1 MLKRLN
7 GSWYLT
13 DGILTPVRLDAP
25 ACVGDA
31 LRGAGILTDGE
42 SAADLLKNE
51 WIYRREWRYSLSPEG
66 GFPADGRAYLSLFG
80 LRGEWTA
87 LLDGRELARGD
98 DTEAEIALPAG
109 EPGATLTIAFAVPA
123 AAPLWPRVG
132 LDGSCLLRT
141 VGSAAITSLSLNVPD
156 DAPWTART
164 AVRAEAAG
172 ACDLRYVLEIGGE
185 RTETIVRETLA
196 PGENFFEHTIH
207 EPARPAACAPSAAS
221 PERAA
226 TCSSGA
232 TSPERAATCSSGA
245 TSPERAATFAS
256 GAASPERVAT
266 CASSAASPECAAA
279 VASGAASPE
288 RAAACASGAASP
300 ERAATFA
307 SGTASPERAATFAS
321 GAAPSERAATCAS
334 GTAPSERAATFAS
347 AATSP
352 ERAATFAS
360 GAASPERSATFASG
374 AAPSERA
381 ATFASG
387 TASPERAA
395 TFVSGAASPECAATG
410 ASGAAS
416 PERAATFAPGAASPE
431 RAATFAPDAAS
442 PERAAT
448 FASGAAPSERAAASA
463 SGAALSERAAASS
476 SGAASPERAGTPASS
491 VAAANSSVRTMS
503 ETKTSTG
510 RGFFARILHKN
521 ERSAATANPSAR
533 STPENDRAAVL
544 ASGANFLERF
554 STGADSAA
562 RAASPVPG
570 AASSGRFST
579 DADSPARG
587 AANSDSA
594 ARTTTENRYAATFAP
609 GADSSTSGA
618 MNSDSA
624 ARAATPA
631 SGENFLER
639 FSADAD
645 SAARAANPTSNEN
658 FLERFS
664 ADAGFSDYAAADNGR
679 AAAFASGATSS
690 ERAAASTDSAARAA
704 TPSSGKN
711 FLERFSADAD
721 SAARVNGVDSAAY
734 PANRTSNE
742 NFLEHFSADADFSN
756 YAAAGNGRAAA
767 FASGATFSER
777 TAVSTDSA
785 ARAANPTSNENFLE
799 RFSADADSAARV
811 NGVDSAARAANP
823 TSNENFLEHFSADA
837 DFSDYAAA
845 DNGRAAADT
854 GFSARAATENGRAA
868 AFVNGAA
875 SSERTAANA
884 GFSARAATDNGRAAA
899 FVNGATFSERAAVLA
914 NGADSATRAAV
925 TVSLRAEILSGGVVS
940 DSRDARLYIPAD
952 ETAPRGF
959 AGADAVSAALAAE
972 IGANAL
978 CAPDASRARMAAAEH
993 ELAFIPYH
1001 SLAIQRAARACQRYE
1016 ALLRLAGNESRVLDP
1031 ALWRLTGCDM
1041 DAPELSSL
1049 LSSDGDFEEVC
1060 RRSRYRQAIALRD
1073 AAEHARMKRVPFL
1086 LDGAKD
1092 DAPTCLSGALFDLD
1106 GAARPAYFA
1115 LADAWK
1121 AEHAFVLP
1129 PESFPADGIVSVPV
1143 FYLSDEKT
1151 PPCTVNVRAYSMDGQ
1166 ELITAGFPVPG
1177 RATDVI
1183 GRLCVEM
1190 PEDGLLLLRA
1200 SVLRDGACV
1209 SRSDRLITL
1218 NEACLSALRPVQLL
1232 PDAATLRNASNT
1244 VAVGVSVPAAHY
1256 FGALLPGETLPL
1268 DEPRLPGFEA
1278 LNPLL

>member
-1 MLKRLN
+1 
-7 GSWYLT
+7 
-13 DGILTPVRLDAP
+13 
-25 ACVGDA
+25 
-31 LRGAGILTDGE
+31 
-42 SAADLLKNE
+42 
-51 WIYRREWRYSLSPEG
+51 
-66 GFPADGRAYLSLFG
+66 
-80 LRGEWTA
+80 
-87 LLDGRELARGD
+87 
-98 DTEAEIALPAG
+98 
-109 EPGATLTIAFAVPA
+109 
-123 AAPLWPRVG
+123 
-132 LDGSCLLRT
+132 
-141 VGSAAITSLSLNVPD
+141 
-156 DAPWTART
+156 
-164 AVRAEAAG
+164 
-172 ACDLRYVLEIGGE
+172 
-185 RTETIVRETLA
+185 
-196 PGENFFEHTIH
+196 
-207 EPARPAACAPSAAS
+207 
-221 PERAA
+221 
-226 TCSSGA
+226 
-232 TSPERAATCSSGA
+232 
-245 TSPERAATFAS
+245 
-256 GAASPERVAT
+256 
-266 CASSAASPECAAA
+266 
-279 VASGAASPE
+279 
-288 RAAACASGAASP
+288 
-300 ERAATFA
+300 
-307 SGTASPERAATFAS
+307 
-321 GAAPSERAATCAS
+321 
-334 GTAPSERAATFAS
+334 
-347 AATSP
+347 
-352 ERAATFAS
+352 
-360 GAASPERSATFASG
+360 
-374 AAPSERA
+374 
-381 ATFASG
+381 
-387 TASPERAA
+387 
-395 TFVSGAASPECAATG
+395 
-410 ASGAAS
+410 
-416 PERAATFAPGAASPE
+416 
-431 RAATFAPDAAS
+431 
-442 PERAAT
+442 
-448 FASGAAPSERAAASA
+448 
-463 SGAALSERAAASS
+463 
-476 SGAASPERAGTPASS
+476 
-491 VAAANSSVRTMS
+491 
-503 ETKTSTG
+503 
-510 RGFFARILHKN
+510 
-521 ERSAATANPSAR
+521 
-533 STPENDRAAVL
+533 
-544 ASGANFLERF
+544 
-554 STGADSAA
+554 
-562 RAASPVPG
+562 
-570 AASSGRFST
+570 
-579 DADSPARG
+579 
-587 AANSDSA
+587 
-594 ARTTTENRYAATFAP
+594 
-609 GADSSTSGA
+609 

-664 ADAGFSDYAAADNGR
+664 ADADFSDYAAADNGR

-854 GFSARAATENGRAA
+854 GFSARTATENGRAA
-868 AFVNGAA
+868 AFASGAA
-875 SSERTAANA
+875 SSERTAADT

-940 DSRDARLYIPAD
+940 DSRDARLYIPAN

-1001 SLAIQRAARACQRYE
+1001 SLATQRAARACQRYE
-1016 ALLRLAGNESRVLDP
+1016 ALLRLAGDESRVLDP

-1121 AEHAFVLP
+1121 SEHAFVLP

-1268 DEPRLPGFEA
+1268 GEPRLTGFET

>member
-80 LRGEWTA
+80 LRGEWTT

-132 LDGSCLLRT
+132 LDGGCLLRT

-172 ACDLRYVLEIGGE
+172 ACNLRYVLEIGGE

-196 PGENFFEHTIH
+196 PGENLFEHTIH
-207 EPARPAACAPSAAS
+207 EPARSAAS
-221 PERAA
+221 
-226 TCSSGA
+226 
-232 TSPERAATCSSGA
+232 
-245 TSPERAATFAS
+245 
-256 GAASPERVAT
+256 
-266 CASSAASPECAAA
+266 ASS
-279 VASGAASPE
+279 
-288 RAAACASGAASP
+288 
-300 ERAATFA
+300 
-307 SGTASPERAATFAS
+307 
-321 GAAPSERAATCAS
+321 AAPSERAAAC
-334 GTAPSERAATFAS
+334 
-347 AATSP
+347 
-352 ERAATFAS
+352 
-360 GAASPERSATFASG
+360 ASG

-395 TFVSGAASPECAATG
+395 AC
-410 ASGAAS
+410 
-416 PERAATFAPGAASPE
+416 
-431 RAATFAPDAAS
+431 
-442 PERAAT
+442 
-448 FASGAAPSERAAASA
+448 A

-554 STGADSAA
+554 SAGTDSAA

-645 SAARAANPTSNEN
+645 SAARVNGVDSAAYPANPTSNEN
-658 FLERFS
+658 FLER
-664 ADAGFSDYAAADNGR
+664 
-679 AAAFASGATSS
+679 
-690 ERAAASTDSAARAA
+690 
-704 TPSSGKN
+704 
-711 FLERFSADAD
+711 
-721 SAARVNGVDSAAY
+721 
-734 PANRTSNE
+734 
-742 NFLEHFSADADFSN
+742 
-756 YAAAGNGRAAA
+756 
-767 FASGATFSER
+767 
-777 TAVSTDSA
+777 
-785 ARAANPTSNENFLE
+785 
-799 RFSADADSAARV
+799 
-811 NGVDSAARAANP
+811 
-823 TSNENFLEHFSADA
+823 FSADA

-868 AFVNGAA
+868 AFASGAA
-875 SSERTAANA
+875 SSERIAADT

-925 TVSLRAEILSGGVVS
+925 TVSLCAEILSGGVVS

-978 CAPDASRARMAAAEH
+978 CAPNASRARMAAAEH

-1268 DEPRLPGFEA
+1268 DEPRLPGFET

>member
-132 LDGSCLLRT
+132 LDGGCLLRT

-196 PGENFFEHTIH
+196 PGENLFEHTIH
-207 EPARPAACAPSAAS
+207 EPARSAACA
-221 PERAA
+221 
-226 TCSSGA
+226 SGA
-232 TSPERAATCSSGA
+232 TSPERAAGA
-245 TSPERAATFAS
+245 GASPRAATDND
-256 GAASPERVAT
+256 
-266 CASSAASPECAAA
+266 
-279 VASGAASPE
+279 
-288 RAAACASGAASP
+288 RA
-300 ERAATFA
+300 
-307 SGTASPERAATFAS
+307 
-321 GAAPSERAATCAS
+321 
-334 GTAPSERAATFAS
+334 
-347 AATSP
+347 
-352 ERAATFAS
+352 
-360 GAASPERSATFASG
+360 ATFASG

-381 ATFASG
+381 ATFASAV
-387 TASPERAA
+387 T
-395 TFVSGAASPECAATG
+395 
-410 ASGAAS
+410 
-416 PERAATFAPGAASPE
+416 
-431 RAATFAPDAAS
+431 S

-448 FASGAAPSERAAASA
+448 FASGVAPSERAAACA

-645 SAARAANPTSNEN
+645 SAAR
-658 FLERFS
+658 
-664 ADAGFSDYAAADNGR
+664 
-679 AAAFASGATSS
+679 
-690 ERAAASTDSAARAA
+690 
-704 TPSSGKN
+704 
-711 FLERFSADAD
+711 
-721 SAARVNGVDSAAY
+721 VNGVDSAAY
-734 PANRTSNE
+734 PTNR
-742 NFLEHFSADADFSN
+742 
-756 YAAAGNGRAAA
+756 
-767 FASGATFSER
+767 
-777 TAVSTDSA
+777 
-785 ARAANPTSNENFLE
+785 
-799 RFSADADSAARV
+799 
-811 NGVDSAARAANP
+811 

-854 GFSARAATENGRAA
+854 DFSARAATENGRAA
-868 AFVNGAA
+868 AFASGAA

-914 NGADSATRAAV
+914 NGADSVTRAAV

-1016 ALLRLAGNESRVLDP
+1016 ALLRLAGDESRVLDP
-1031 ALWRLTGCDM
+1031 ALWRLAGCDM

-1143 FYLSDEKT
+1143 FYLSDEKM

>member
-1 MLKRLN
+1 
-7 GSWYLT
+7 
-13 DGILTPVRLDAP
+13 
-25 ACVGDA
+25 
-31 LRGAGILTDGE
+31 
-42 SAADLLKNE
+42 
-51 WIYRREWRYSLSPEG
+51 
-66 GFPADGRAYLSLFG
+66 
-80 LRGEWTA
+80 
-87 LLDGRELARGD
+87 
-98 DTEAEIALPAG
+98 
-109 EPGATLTIAFAVPA
+109 
-123 AAPLWPRVG
+123 
-132 LDGSCLLRT
+132 
-141 VGSAAITSLSLNVPD
+141 
-156 DAPWTART
+156 
-164 AVRAEAAG
+164 
-172 ACDLRYVLEIGGE
+172 
-185 RTETIVRETLA
+185 
-196 PGENFFEHTIH
+196 
-207 EPARPAACAPSAAS
+207 
-221 PERAA
+221 
-226 TCSSGA
+226 
-232 TSPERAATCSSGA
+232 
-245 TSPERAATFAS
+245 
-256 GAASPERVAT
+256 
-266 CASSAASPECAAA
+266 
-279 VASGAASPE
+279 
-288 RAAACASGAASP
+288 
-300 ERAATFA
+300 
-307 SGTASPERAATFAS
+307 
-321 GAAPSERAATCAS
+321 
-334 GTAPSERAATFAS
+334 
-347 AATSP
+347 
-352 ERAATFAS
+352 
-360 GAASPERSATFASG
+360 
-374 AAPSERA
+374 
-381 ATFASG
+381 
-387 TASPERAA
+387 
-395 TFVSGAASPECAATG
+395 
-410 ASGAAS
+410 
-416 PERAATFAPGAASPE
+416 
-431 RAATFAPDAAS
+431 
-442 PERAAT
+442 
-448 FASGAAPSERAAASA
+448 
-463 SGAALSERAAASS
+463 
-476 SGAASPERAGTPASS
+476 
-491 VAAANSSVRTMS
+491 MS

-645 SAARAANPTSNEN
+645 SAARVNGVDSAAYPANRTSNENFLEHFSADADSAARVNGVDSAAYPANPTSNEN
-658 FLERFS
+658 FLEHFS
-664 ADAGFSDYAAADNGR
+664 ADADFSDYAAADNGR

-704 TPSSGKN
+704 
-711 FLERFSADAD
+711 
-721 SAARVNGVDSAAY
+721 
-734 PANRTSNE
+734 
-742 NFLEHFSADADFSN
+742 
-756 YAAAGNGRAAA
+756 
-767 FASGATFSER
+767 
-777 TAVSTDSA
+777 
-785 ARAANPTSNENFLE
+785 NPTSNENFLE
-799 RFSADADSAARV
+799 R
-811 NGVDSAARAANP
+811 
-823 TSNENFLEHFSADA
+823 FSADA

-868 AFVNGAA
+868 AFASGATSSERAAASTDSAARAANPTSNENFLERFSADADFSDYAAADNGRAAADTGFSARAATENGRAAAFASGAA
-875 SSERTAANA
+875 SSERTAADTGFSARAATENGRAAAFASGAASSERAAANA

-1016 ALLRLAGNESRVLDP
+1016 ALLRLAGDESRVLDP

-1049 LSSDGDFEEVC
+1049 LPSDGDFEEVC

-1092 DAPTCLSGALFDLD
+1092 DTPTCLSGALFDLD

-1268 DEPRLPGFEA
+1268 DEPRMPGFEA

>member
-1 MLKRLN
+1 
-7 GSWYLT
+7 
-13 DGILTPVRLDAP
+13 
-25 ACVGDA
+25 
-31 LRGAGILTDGE
+31 
-42 SAADLLKNE
+42 
-51 WIYRREWRYSLSPEG
+51 
-66 GFPADGRAYLSLFG
+66 
-80 LRGEWTA
+80 
-87 LLDGRELARGD
+87 
-98 DTEAEIALPAG
+98 
-109 EPGATLTIAFAVPA
+109 
-123 AAPLWPRVG
+123 
-132 LDGSCLLRT
+132 
-141 VGSAAITSLSLNVPD
+141 
-156 DAPWTART
+156 
-164 AVRAEAAG
+164 
-172 ACDLRYVLEIGGE
+172 
-185 RTETIVRETLA
+185 
-196 PGENFFEHTIH
+196 
-207 EPARPAACAPSAAS
+207 
-221 PERAA
+221 
-226 TCSSGA
+226 
-232 TSPERAATCSSGA
+232 
-245 TSPERAATFAS
+245 
-256 GAASPERVAT
+256 
-266 CASSAASPECAAA
+266 
-279 VASGAASPE
+279 
-288 RAAACASGAASP
+288 
-300 ERAATFA
+300 
-307 SGTASPERAATFAS
+307 
-321 GAAPSERAATCAS
+321 
-334 GTAPSERAATFAS
+334 
-347 AATSP
+347 
-352 ERAATFAS
+352 
-360 GAASPERSATFASG
+360 
-374 AAPSERA
+374 
-381 ATFASG
+381 
-387 TASPERAA
+387 
-395 TFVSGAASPECAATG
+395 
-410 ASGAAS
+410 
-416 PERAATFAPGAASPE
+416 
-431 RAATFAPDAAS
+431 
-442 PERAAT
+442 
-448 FASGAAPSERAAASA
+448 
-463 SGAALSERAAASS
+463 
-476 SGAASPERAGTPASS
+476 
-491 VAAANSSVRTMS
+491 
-503 ETKTSTG
+503 
-510 RGFFARILHKN
+510 
-521 ERSAATANPSAR
+521 
-533 STPENDRAAVL
+533 
-544 ASGANFLERF
+544 
-554 STGADSAA
+554 
-562 RAASPVPG
+562 
-570 AASSGRFST
+570 
-579 DADSPARG
+579 
-587 AANSDSA
+587 
-594 ARTTTENRYAATFAP
+594 
-609 GADSSTSGA
+609 

-624 ARAATPA
+624 ARAANPA
-631 SGENFLER
+631 SG
-639 FSADAD
+639 
-645 SAARAANPTSNEN
+645 
-658 FLERFS
+658 
-664 ADAGFSDYAAADNGR
+664 
-679 AAAFASGATSS
+679 
-690 ERAAASTDSAARAA
+690 
-704 TPSSGKN
+704 
-711 FLERFSADAD
+711 
-721 SAARVNGVDSAAY
+721 
-734 PANRTSNE
+734 
-742 NFLEHFSADADFSN
+742 
-756 YAAAGNGRAAA
+756 
-767 FASGATFSER
+767 
-777 TAVSTDSA
+777 
-785 ARAANPTSNENFLE
+785 ENFLE

-837 DFSDYAAA
+837 DSAARVNGVDSAAYPANRTSNENFFEHFSADADFSDYAAA
-845 DNGRAAADT
+845 DNGRAAAFASGATSSERAAASTDSAARAATPTSSKNFLERFSADADFSDYAAANNGRAAADT

-868 AFVNGAA
+868 AFASGAT
-875 SSERTAANA
+875 SSERAAASTDSAARAATPTSSKNFLERFSADADFSDYAAANNGRA
-884 GFSARAATDNGRAAA
+884 AADTGFSARAATDNGRAAA

-1016 ALLRLAGNESRVLDP
+1016 ALLRLAGDESRVLDP

-1268 DEPRLPGFEA
+1268 DEPRLTGFET

>member
-80 LRGEWTA
+80 LRGEWTT

-132 LDGSCLLRT
+132 LDGGCLLRT

-172 ACDLRYVLEIGGE
+172 ACNLRYVLEIGGE

-196 PGENFFEHTIH
+196 PGENLFEHTIH
-207 EPARPAACAPSAAS
+207 EPARSAASASSAAPSERAAACASGAAPSERAATFASGAAS

-226 TCSSGA
+226 A
-232 TSPERAATCSSGA
+232 FASGA

-256 GAASPERVAT
+256 GAASPERAAT
-266 CASSAASPECAAA
+266 CAS
-279 VASGAASPE
+279 GT
-288 RAAACASGAASP
+288 ASP

-307 SGTASPERAATFAS
+307 SGTASPERAATFAPDAASPERAAACAS
-321 GAAPSERAATCAS
+321 GVAPSERAAAC
-334 GTAPSERAATFAS
+334 
-347 AATSP
+347 
-352 ERAATFAS
+352 AS
-360 GAASPERSATFASG
+360 GAASPE
-374 AAPSERA
+374 
-381 ATFASG
+381 
-387 TASPERAA
+387 
-395 TFVSGAASPECAATG
+395 C
-410 ASGAAS
+410 
-416 PERAATFAPGAASPE
+416 
-431 RAATFAPDAAS
+431 AATFAPDAAS
-442 PERAAT
+442 PERAA
-448 FASGAAPSERAAASA
+448 ACA

-631 SGENFLER
+631 SGENFLEH

-645 SAARAANPTSNEN
+645 SAARVNGVDSAAYPANRTSNEN
-658 FLERFS
+658 FLEHFS
-664 ADAGFSDYAAADNGR
+664 TDADFSDYAAADNGR

-704 TPSSGKN
+704 TPASGKN
-711 FLERFSADAD
+711 FLER
-721 SAARVNGVDSAAY
+721 
-734 PANRTSNE
+734 
-742 NFLEHFSADADFSN
+742 
-756 YAAAGNGRAAA
+756 
-767 FASGATFSER
+767 
-777 TAVSTDSA
+777 
-785 ARAANPTSNENFLE
+785 
-799 RFSADADSAARV
+799 
-811 NGVDSAARAANP
+811 
-823 TSNENFLEHFSADA
+823 FSADA

-854 GFSARAATENGRAA
+854 DFSARAATENGRAA
-868 AFVNGAA
+868 AFASGAA

-1016 ALLRLAGNESRVLDP
+1016 ALLRLAGDESRVLDP

-1268 DEPRLPGFEA
+1268 DEPRLPGFET

>member
-1 MLKRLN
+1 
-7 GSWYLT
+7 
-13 DGILTPVRLDAP
+13 
-25 ACVGDA
+25 
-31 LRGAGILTDGE
+31 
-42 SAADLLKNE
+42 
-51 WIYRREWRYSLSPEG
+51 
-66 GFPADGRAYLSLFG
+66 
-80 LRGEWTA
+80 
-87 LLDGRELARGD
+87 
-98 DTEAEIALPAG
+98 
-109 EPGATLTIAFAVPA
+109 
-123 AAPLWPRVG
+123 
-132 LDGSCLLRT
+132 
-141 VGSAAITSLSLNVPD
+141 
-156 DAPWTART
+156 
-164 AVRAEAAG
+164 
-172 ACDLRYVLEIGGE
+172 
-185 RTETIVRETLA
+185 
-196 PGENFFEHTIH
+196 
-207 EPARPAACAPSAAS
+207 
-221 PERAA
+221 
-226 TCSSGA
+226 
-232 TSPERAATCSSGA
+232 
-245 TSPERAATFAS
+245 
-256 GAASPERVAT
+256 
-266 CASSAASPECAAA
+266 
-279 VASGAASPE
+279 
-288 RAAACASGAASP
+288 
-300 ERAATFA
+300 
-307 SGTASPERAATFAS
+307 
-321 GAAPSERAATCAS
+321 
-334 GTAPSERAATFAS
+334 
-347 AATSP
+347 
-352 ERAATFAS
+352 
-360 GAASPERSATFASG
+360 
-374 AAPSERA
+374 
-381 ATFASG
+381 
-387 TASPERAA
+387 
-395 TFVSGAASPECAATG
+395 
-410 ASGAAS
+410 
-416 PERAATFAPGAASPE
+416 
-431 RAATFAPDAAS
+431 
-442 PERAAT
+442 
-448 FASGAAPSERAAASA
+448 
-463 SGAALSERAAASS
+463 
-476 SGAASPERAGTPASS
+476 
-491 VAAANSSVRTMS
+491 MS

-570 AASSGRFST
+570 GASSGRFST

-587 AANSDSA
+587 AVNSDSA

-645 SAARAANPTSNEN
+645 SAARVNGVDSAAYPANRTSNENFLEHFSADADSAARVNCIDSAARAANPTSNEN
-658 FLERFS
+658 FLEHFS
-664 ADAGFSDYAAADNGR
+664 ADADFSDYAAADNGR

-704 TPSSGKN
+704 TPASGKN
-711 FLERFSADAD
+711 FLER
-721 SAARVNGVDSAAY
+721 
-734 PANRTSNE
+734 
-742 NFLEHFSADADFSN
+742 
-756 YAAAGNGRAAA
+756 
-767 FASGATFSER
+767 
-777 TAVSTDSA
+777 
-785 ARAANPTSNENFLE
+785 
-799 RFSADADSAARV
+799 
-811 NGVDSAARAANP
+811 
-823 TSNENFLEHFSADA
+823 FSADA

-845 DNGRAAADT
+845 DNGRAAA
-854 GFSARAATENGRAA
+854 FAS
-868 AFVNGAA
+868 GAA

-899 FVNGATFSERAAVLA
+899 FVNGATFSERAAMLA

-1016 ALLRLAGNESRVLDP
+1016 ALLRLAGDESRVLDP

-1092 DAPTCLSGALFDLD
+1092 DAPTCLSGSLFDLD

-1129 PESFPADGIVSVPV
+1129 PENFPADGIVSVPV
-1143 FYLSDEKT
+1143 FYLSDEKM

-1268 DEPRLPGFEA
+1268 DEPRLTGFET

>member
-1 MLKRLN
+1 
-7 GSWYLT
+7 
-13 DGILTPVRLDAP
+13 
-25 ACVGDA
+25 
-31 LRGAGILTDGE
+31 
-42 SAADLLKNE
+42 
-51 WIYRREWRYSLSPEG
+51 
-66 GFPADGRAYLSLFG
+66 
-80 LRGEWTA
+80 
-87 LLDGRELARGD
+87 
-98 DTEAEIALPAG
+98 
-109 EPGATLTIAFAVPA
+109 
-123 AAPLWPRVG
+123 
-132 LDGSCLLRT
+132 
-141 VGSAAITSLSLNVPD
+141 
-156 DAPWTART
+156 
-164 AVRAEAAG
+164 
-172 ACDLRYVLEIGGE
+172 
-185 RTETIVRETLA
+185 
-196 PGENFFEHTIH
+196 
-207 EPARPAACAPSAAS
+207 
-221 PERAA
+221 
-226 TCSSGA
+226 
-232 TSPERAATCSSGA
+232 
-245 TSPERAATFAS
+245 
-256 GAASPERVAT
+256 
-266 CASSAASPECAAA
+266 
-279 VASGAASPE
+279 
-288 RAAACASGAASP
+288 
-300 ERAATFA
+300 
-307 SGTASPERAATFAS
+307 
-321 GAAPSERAATCAS
+321 
-334 GTAPSERAATFAS
+334 
-347 AATSP
+347 
-352 ERAATFAS
+352 
-360 GAASPERSATFASG
+360 
-374 AAPSERA
+374 
-381 ATFASG
+381 
-387 TASPERAA
+387 
-395 TFVSGAASPECAATG
+395 
-410 ASGAAS
+410 
-416 PERAATFAPGAASPE
+416 
-431 RAATFAPDAAS
+431 
-442 PERAAT
+442 
-448 FASGAAPSERAAASA
+448 
-463 SGAALSERAAASS
+463 
-476 SGAASPERAGTPASS
+476 
-491 VAAANSSVRTMS
+491 
-503 ETKTSTG
+503 
-510 RGFFARILHKN
+510 
-521 ERSAATANPSAR
+521 
-533 STPENDRAAVL
+533 
-544 ASGANFLERF
+544 
-554 STGADSAA
+554 
-562 RAASPVPG
+562 
-570 AASSGRFST
+570 
-579 DADSPARG
+579 
-587 AANSDSA
+587 
-594 ARTTTENRYAATFAP
+594 
-609 GADSSTSGA
+609 

-664 ADAGFSDYAAADNGR
+664 ADADFSDYAAADNGR

-868 AFVNGAA
+868 AFASGAA

-1049 LSSDGDFEEVC
+1049 LPSDGDFEEVC

>member
-98 DTEAEIALPAG
+98 DAEAEIAPPAG
-109 EPGATLTIAFAVPA
+109 GQGTTLTIAFAVPA

-132 LDGSCLLRT
+132 LDGGCLLRT

-196 PGENFFEHTIH
+196 PGENLFEHTIH
-207 EPARPAACAPSAAS
+207 EPARSAACASSAAPS
-221 PERAA
+221 
-226 TCSSGA
+226 
-232 TSPERAATCSSGA
+232 
-245 TSPERAATFAS
+245 ERAATFAS
-256 GAASPERVAT
+256 GAASPER
-266 CASSAASPECAAA
+266 AAA
-279 VASGAASPE
+279 FASGAAPSE
-288 RAAACASGAASP
+288 RASTFASGADFP

-307 SGTASPERAATFAS
+307 SGTASPERAAA
-321 GAAPSERAATCAS
+321 CAS
-334 GTAPSERAATFAS
+334 S
-347 AATSP
+347 AASP
-352 ERAATFAS
+352 ERASTFAS
-360 GAASPERSATFASG
+360 GAASPERAAAFAS
-374 AAPSERA
+374 
-381 ATFASG
+381 
-387 TASPERAA
+387 
-395 TFVSGAASPECAATG
+395 
-410 ASGAAS
+410 
-416 PERAATFAPGAASPE
+416 GAASPE

-442 PERAAT
+442 PERAAA
-448 FASGAAPSERAAASA
+448 FASGAAPSERAATFA

-476 SGAASPERAGTPASS
+476 SGAASPERAATFASGTASPECAATFASGAAPSERAAACASGAALSERAAASSSGAASPKRAGTPASS

-544 ASGANFLERF
+544 ASGANFLKRF

-631 SGENFLER
+631 SGENFLE
-639 FSADAD
+639 
-645 SAARAANPTSNEN
+645 
-658 FLERFS
+658 
-664 ADAGFSDYAAADNGR
+664 
-679 AAAFASGATSS
+679 
-690 ERAAASTDSAARAA
+690 
-704 TPSSGKN
+704 
-711 FLERFSADAD
+711 
-721 SAARVNGVDSAAY
+721 
-734 PANRTSNE
+734 
-742 NFLEHFSADADFSN
+742 H
-756 YAAAGNGRAAA
+756 
-767 FASGATFSER
+767 
-777 TAVSTDSA
+777 
-785 ARAANPTSNENFLE
+785 
-799 RFSADADSAARV
+799 FSADADSAARV

-823 TSNENFLEHFSADA
+823 TSNENFLERFSADA

-845 DNGRAAADT
+845 DNGCAAADT

-868 AFVNGAA
+868 AFASGAT
-875 SSERTAANA
+875 SSERAAASTDSAARAANPTSNENFLERFSADANFSDYAAADNGRAAANA

-1016 ALLRLAGNESRVLDP
+1016 ALLRLAGDESRVLDP

-1092 DAPTCLSGALFDLD
+1092 DAPTCLSGSLFDLD

>member
-1 MLKRLN
+1 
-7 GSWYLT
+7 
-13 DGILTPVRLDAP
+13 
-25 ACVGDA
+25 
-31 LRGAGILTDGE
+31 
-42 SAADLLKNE
+42 
-51 WIYRREWRYSLSPEG
+51 
-66 GFPADGRAYLSLFG
+66 
-80 LRGEWTA
+80 
-87 LLDGRELARGD
+87 
-98 DTEAEIALPAG
+98 
-109 EPGATLTIAFAVPA
+109 
-123 AAPLWPRVG
+123 
-132 LDGSCLLRT
+132 
-141 VGSAAITSLSLNVPD
+141 
-156 DAPWTART
+156 
-164 AVRAEAAG
+164 
-172 ACDLRYVLEIGGE
+172 
-185 RTETIVRETLA
+185 
-196 PGENFFEHTIH
+196 
-207 EPARPAACAPSAAS
+207 
-221 PERAA
+221 
-226 TCSSGA
+226 
-232 TSPERAATCSSGA
+232 
-245 TSPERAATFAS
+245 
-256 GAASPERVAT
+256 
-266 CASSAASPECAAA
+266 
-279 VASGAASPE
+279 
-288 RAAACASGAASP
+288 
-300 ERAATFA
+300 
-307 SGTASPERAATFAS
+307 
-321 GAAPSERAATCAS
+321 
-334 GTAPSERAATFAS
+334 
-347 AATSP
+347 
-352 ERAATFAS
+352 
-360 GAASPERSATFASG
+360 
-374 AAPSERA
+374 
-381 ATFASG
+381 
-387 TASPERAA
+387 
-395 TFVSGAASPECAATG
+395 
-410 ASGAAS
+410 
-416 PERAATFAPGAASPE
+416 
-431 RAATFAPDAAS
+431 
-442 PERAAT
+442 
-448 FASGAAPSERAAASA
+448 
-463 SGAALSERAAASS
+463 
-476 SGAASPERAGTPASS
+476 
-491 VAAANSSVRTMS
+491 
-503 ETKTSTG
+503 
-510 RGFFARILHKN
+510 
-521 ERSAATANPSAR
+521 
-533 STPENDRAAVL
+533 
-544 ASGANFLERF
+544 
-554 STGADSAA
+554 
-562 RAASPVPG
+562 
-570 AASSGRFST
+570 
-579 DADSPARG
+579 
-587 AANSDSA
+587 
-594 ARTTTENRYAATFAP
+594 
-609 GADSSTSGA
+609 

-868 AFVNGAA
+868 AFASGAT

-1049 LSSDGDFEEVC
+1049 LPSDGDFEEVC

>member
-80 LRGEWTA
+80 LRGEWTT

-132 LDGSCLLRT
+132 LDGGCLLRT

-172 ACDLRYVLEIGGE
+172 ACNLRYVLEIGGE

-196 PGENFFEHTIH
+196 PGENLFEHTIH
-207 EPARPAACAPSAAS
+207 EPARSAACASSAAS

-226 TCSSGA
+226 A
-232 TSPERAATCSSGA
+232 
-245 TSPERAATFAS
+245 
-256 GAASPERVAT
+256 
-266 CASSAASPECAAA
+266 
-279 VASGAASPE
+279 
-288 RAAACASGAASP
+288 
-300 ERAATFA
+300 
-307 SGTASPERAATFAS
+307 FAS
-321 GAAPSERAATCAS
+321 GAAPS
-334 GTAPSERAATFAS
+334 
-347 AATSP
+347 
-352 ERAATFAS
+352 
-360 GAASPERSATFASG
+360 
-374 AAPSERA
+374 
-381 ATFASG
+381 
-387 TASPERAA
+387 
-395 TFVSGAASPECAATG
+395 
-410 ASGAAS
+410 
-416 PERAATFAPGAASPE
+416 
-431 RAATFAPDAAS
+431 
-442 PERAAT
+442 
-448 FASGAAPSERAAASA
+448 
-463 SGAALSERAAASS
+463 
-476 SGAASPERAGTPASS
+476 ERAGTPASS

-624 ARAATPA
+624 ARAA
-631 SGENFLER
+631 
-639 FSADAD
+639 
-645 SAARAANPTSNEN
+645 
-658 FLERFS
+658 
-664 ADAGFSDYAAADNGR
+664 
-679 AAAFASGATSS
+679 
-690 ERAAASTDSAARAA
+690 
-704 TPSSGKN
+704 
-711 FLERFSADAD
+711 
-721 SAARVNGVDSAAY
+721 
-734 PANRTSNE
+734 
-742 NFLEHFSADADFSN
+742 
-756 YAAAGNGRAAA
+756 
-767 FASGATFSER
+767 
-777 TAVSTDSA
+777 
-785 ARAANPTSNENFLE
+785 NPTSNENFLE
-799 RFSADADSAARV
+799 RFSADADFSDYAAAD
-811 NGVDSAARAANP
+811 NGQAATFAPGADSSTSGAMNSDSAARAATP
-823 TSNENFLEHFSADA
+823 ASGKNFLERFSADA

-845 DNGRAAADT
+845 
-854 GFSARAATENGRAA
+854 
-868 AFVNGAA
+868 
-875 SSERTAANA
+875 
-884 GFSARAATDNGRAAA
+884 DNGRAAA

>member
-98 DTEAEIALPAG
+98 DAEAEIALPAG
-109 EPGATLTIAFAVPA
+109 GQGTTLTIAFAVPA

-132 LDGSCLLRT
+132 LDGGCLLRT

-196 PGENFFEHTIH
+196 PGENLFEHTIH
-207 EPARPAACAPSAAS
+207 EPARSAACASSAAPS
-221 PERAA
+221 
-226 TCSSGA
+226 
-232 TSPERAATCSSGA
+232 
-245 TSPERAATFAS
+245 ERAATFAS
-256 GAASPERVAT
+256 GAASPER
-266 CASSAASPECAAA
+266 AAA
-279 VASGAASPE
+279 FASGAAPSE
-288 RAAACASGAASP
+288 RASTFASGADFP

-307 SGTASPERAATFAS
+307 SGTASPERAAA
-321 GAAPSERAATCAS
+321 CAS
-334 GTAPSERAATFAS
+334 S
-347 AATSP
+347 
-352 ERAATFAS
+352 
-360 GAASPERSATFASG
+360 
-374 AAPSERA
+374 
-381 ATFASG
+381 
-387 TASPERAA
+387 
-395 TFVSGAASPECAATG
+395 
-410 ASGAAS
+410 AAS
-416 PERAATFAPGAASPE
+416 PERASTF
-431 RAATFAPDAAS
+431 
-442 PERAAT
+442 
-448 FASGAAPSERAAASA
+448 A

-476 SGAASPERAGTPASS
+476 SGAASPKRAGTPASS

-544 ASGANFLERF
+544 ASGANFLKRF

-631 SGENFLER
+631 SGENFLE
-639 FSADAD
+639 
-645 SAARAANPTSNEN
+645 
-658 FLERFS
+658 
-664 ADAGFSDYAAADNGR
+664 
-679 AAAFASGATSS
+679 
-690 ERAAASTDSAARAA
+690 
-704 TPSSGKN
+704 
-711 FLERFSADAD
+711 
-721 SAARVNGVDSAAY
+721 
-734 PANRTSNE
+734 
-742 NFLEHFSADADFSN
+742 H
-756 YAAAGNGRAAA
+756 
-767 FASGATFSER
+767 
-777 TAVSTDSA
+777 
-785 ARAANPTSNENFLE
+785 
-799 RFSADADSAARV
+799 FSADADSAARV

-823 TSNENFLEHFSADA
+823 TSNENFLERFSADA

-845 DNGRAAADT
+845 DNGCAAADP
-854 GFSARAATENGRAA
+854 
-868 AFVNGAA
+868 
-875 SSERTAANA
+875 

-1016 ALLRLAGNESRVLDP
+1016 ALLRLAGDESRVLDP

-1092 DAPTCLSGALFDLD
+1092 DAPTCLSGSLFDLD

>member
-31 LRGAGILTDGE
+31 LHGAGILTDGE

-132 LDGSCLLRT
+132 LDGGCLLRT

-156 DAPWTART
+156 DAPWTACT

-196 PGENFFEHTIH
+196 PGENLFEHTIH
-207 EPARPAACAPSAAS
+207 EPAR
-221 PERAA
+221 
-226 TCSSGA
+226 
-232 TSPERAATCSSGA
+232 
-245 TSPERAATFAS
+245 
-256 GAASPERVAT
+256 
-266 CASSAASPECAAA
+266 
-279 VASGAASPE
+279 
-288 RAAACASGAASP
+288 AAAC
-300 ERAATFA
+300 
-307 SGTASPERAATFAS
+307 
-321 GAAPSERAATCAS
+321 
-334 GTAPSERAATFAS
+334 
-347 AATSP
+347 
-352 ERAATFAS
+352 
-360 GAASPERSATFASG
+360 
-374 AAPSERA
+374 
-381 ATFASG
+381 
-387 TASPERAA
+387 
-395 TFVSGAASPECAATG
+395 
-410 ASGAAS
+410 
-416 PERAATFAPGAASPE
+416 
-431 RAATFAPDAAS
+431 
-442 PERAAT
+442 
-448 FASGAAPSERAAASA
+448 A

-631 SGENFLER
+631 SGENFLEH
-639 FSADAD
+639 
-645 SAARAANPTSNEN
+645 
-658 FLERFS
+658 
-664 ADAGFSDYAAADNGR
+664 
-679 AAAFASGATSS
+679 
-690 ERAAASTDSAARAA
+690 
-704 TPSSGKN
+704 
-711 FLERFSADAD
+711 FSADAD

-742 NFLEHFSADADFSN
+742 NFLERFSADADFSD
-756 YAAAGNGRAAA
+756 YAAADNGRAAA
-767 FASGATFSER
+767 FASGATSSER
-777 TAVSTDSA
+777 AAANTDSA
-785 ARAANPTSNENFLE
+785 ARAATPASGKNFLE
-799 RFSADADSAARV
+799 R
-811 NGVDSAARAANP
+811 
-823 TSNENFLEHFSADA
+823 FSADA

-868 AFVNGAA
+868 AFASGAA

-1016 ALLRLAGNESRVLDP
+1016 ALLRLAGDESLVLDP

-1129 PESFPADGIVSVPV
+1129 PENFPADGIVSVPV

-1200 SVLRDGACV
+1200 SVLRDGTCV

-1268 DEPRLPGFEA
+1268 DEPRLTGFET

>member
-132 LDGSCLLRT
+132 LDGGCLLRT

-196 PGENFFEHTIH
+196 PGENLFEHTIH
-207 EPARPAACAPSAAS
+207 EPARS
-221 PERAA
+221 
-226 TCSSGA
+226 
-232 TSPERAATCSSGA
+232 
-245 TSPERAATFAS
+245 
-256 GAASPERVAT
+256 
-266 CASSAASPECAAA
+266 
-279 VASGAASPE
+279 
-288 RAAACASGAASP
+288 
-300 ERAATFA
+300 ATFA
-307 SGTASPERAATFAS
+307 SGTASPERAAGAGAS
-321 GAAPSERAATCAS
+321 PRAATDND
-334 GTAPSERAATFAS
+334 RAAA
-347 AATSP
+347 
-352 ERAATFAS
+352 
-360 GAASPERSATFASG
+360 FASG

-395 TFVSGAASPECAATG
+395 TF
-410 ASGAAS
+410 
-416 PERAATFAPGAASPE
+416 
-431 RAATFAPDAAS
+431 APDAAS

-448 FASGAAPSERAAASA
+448 FASGADFPERAATFASGTASPERAATGASGTASPERAAAFASGAAPSERAAACA

-631 SGENFLER
+631 SDE
-639 FSADAD
+639 
-645 SAARAANPTSNEN
+645 
-658 FLERFS
+658 
-664 ADAGFSDYAAADNGR
+664 
-679 AAAFASGATSS
+679 
-690 ERAAASTDSAARAA
+690 
-704 TPSSGKN
+704 N

-742 NFLEHFSADADFSN
+742 NFLEHFSADAD
-756 YAAAGNGRAAA
+756 
-767 FASGATFSER
+767 
-777 TAVSTDSA
+777 SA
-785 ARAANPTSNENFLE
+785 ARAATPASGKNFLE
-799 RFSADADSAARV
+799 R
-811 NGVDSAARAANP
+811 
-823 TSNENFLEHFSADA
+823 FSADA

-854 GFSARAATENGRAA
+854 DFSARAATENGRAA
-868 AFVNGAA
+868 AFASGAA

-1016 ALLRLAGNESRVLDP
+1016 ALLRLAGDESRVLDP

-1268 DEPRLPGFEA
+1268 DEPCLTGFEA

>member
-1 MLKRLN
+1 
-7 GSWYLT
+7 
-13 DGILTPVRLDAP
+13 
-25 ACVGDA
+25 
-31 LRGAGILTDGE
+31 
-42 SAADLLKNE
+42 
-51 WIYRREWRYSLSPEG
+51 
-66 GFPADGRAYLSLFG
+66 
-80 LRGEWTA
+80 
-87 LLDGRELARGD
+87 
-98 DTEAEIALPAG
+98 
-109 EPGATLTIAFAVPA
+109 
-123 AAPLWPRVG
+123 
-132 LDGSCLLRT
+132 
-141 VGSAAITSLSLNVPD
+141 
-156 DAPWTART
+156 
-164 AVRAEAAG
+164 
-172 ACDLRYVLEIGGE
+172 
-185 RTETIVRETLA
+185 
-196 PGENFFEHTIH
+196 
-207 EPARPAACAPSAAS
+207 
-221 PERAA
+221 
-226 TCSSGA
+226 
-232 TSPERAATCSSGA
+232 
-245 TSPERAATFAS
+245 
-256 GAASPERVAT
+256 
-266 CASSAASPECAAA
+266 
-279 VASGAASPE
+279 
-288 RAAACASGAASP
+288 
-300 ERAATFA
+300 
-307 SGTASPERAATFAS
+307 
-321 GAAPSERAATCAS
+321 
-334 GTAPSERAATFAS
+334 
-347 AATSP
+347 
-352 ERAATFAS
+352 
-360 GAASPERSATFASG
+360 
-374 AAPSERA
+374 
-381 ATFASG
+381 
-387 TASPERAA
+387 
-395 TFVSGAASPECAATG
+395 
-410 ASGAAS
+410 
-416 PERAATFAPGAASPE
+416 
-431 RAATFAPDAAS
+431 
-442 PERAAT
+442 
-448 FASGAAPSERAAASA
+448 
-463 SGAALSERAAASS
+463 
-476 SGAASPERAGTPASS
+476 
-491 VAAANSSVRTMS
+491 
-503 ETKTSTG
+503 
-510 RGFFARILHKN
+510 
-521 ERSAATANPSAR
+521 
-533 STPENDRAAVL
+533 
-544 ASGANFLERF
+544 
-554 STGADSAA
+554 
-562 RAASPVPG
+562 
-570 AASSGRFST
+570 
-579 DADSPARG
+579 
-587 AANSDSA
+587 
-594 ARTTTENRYAATFAP
+594 
-609 GADSSTSGA
+609 

-777 TAVSTDSA
+777 TAASTDSA

-799 RFSADADSAARV
+799 R
-811 NGVDSAARAANP
+811 
-823 TSNENFLEHFSADA
+823 FSADA

-868 AFVNGAA
+868 AFASGATSSERTAANAGFSARAATDNGRAAAFASGAA

-1049 LSSDGDFEEVC
+1049 LPSDGDFEEVC

>member
-1 MLKRLN
+1 
-7 GSWYLT
+7 
-13 DGILTPVRLDAP
+13 
-25 ACVGDA
+25 
-31 LRGAGILTDGE
+31 
-42 SAADLLKNE
+42 
-51 WIYRREWRYSLSPEG
+51 
-66 GFPADGRAYLSLFG
+66 
-80 LRGEWTA
+80 
-87 LLDGRELARGD
+87 
-98 DTEAEIALPAG
+98 
-109 EPGATLTIAFAVPA
+109 
-123 AAPLWPRVG
+123 
-132 LDGSCLLRT
+132 
-141 VGSAAITSLSLNVPD
+141 
-156 DAPWTART
+156 
-164 AVRAEAAG
+164 
-172 ACDLRYVLEIGGE
+172 
-185 RTETIVRETLA
+185 
-196 PGENFFEHTIH
+196 
-207 EPARPAACAPSAAS
+207 
-221 PERAA
+221 
-226 TCSSGA
+226 
-232 TSPERAATCSSGA
+232 
-245 TSPERAATFAS
+245 
-256 GAASPERVAT
+256 
-266 CASSAASPECAAA
+266 
-279 VASGAASPE
+279 
-288 RAAACASGAASP
+288 
-300 ERAATFA
+300 
-307 SGTASPERAATFAS
+307 
-321 GAAPSERAATCAS
+321 
-334 GTAPSERAATFAS
+334 
-347 AATSP
+347 
-352 ERAATFAS
+352 
-360 GAASPERSATFASG
+360 
-374 AAPSERA
+374 
-381 ATFASG
+381 
-387 TASPERAA
+387 
-395 TFVSGAASPECAATG
+395 
-410 ASGAAS
+410 
-416 PERAATFAPGAASPE
+416 
-431 RAATFAPDAAS
+431 
-442 PERAAT
+442 
-448 FASGAAPSERAAASA
+448 
-463 SGAALSERAAASS
+463 
-476 SGAASPERAGTPASS
+476 
-491 VAAANSSVRTMS
+491 
-503 ETKTSTG
+503 
-510 RGFFARILHKN
+510 
-521 ERSAATANPSAR
+521 
-533 STPENDRAAVL
+533 
-544 ASGANFLERF
+544 
-554 STGADSAA
+554 
-562 RAASPVPG
+562 
-570 AASSGRFST
+570 
-579 DADSPARG
+579 
-587 AANSDSA
+587 
-594 ARTTTENRYAATFAP
+594 
-609 GADSSTSGA
+609 

-645 SAARAANPTSNEN
+645 SAARVNGVDSAAYPANRTSNEN

-664 ADAGFSDYAAADNGR
+664 ADADFSDYAAADNGR

-704 TPSSGKN
+704 TPASG
-711 FLERFSADAD
+711 
-721 SAARVNGVDSAAY
+721 
-734 PANRTSNE
+734 E
-742 NFLEHFSADADFSN
+742 NFLEHFSADADFSD
-756 YAAAGNGRAAA
+756 YAAADNGRAAA
-767 FASGATFSER
+767 FASGATSSER
-777 TAVSTDSA
+777 AAASTDSA

-799 RFSADADSAARV
+799 HFSADADSAARV

-823 TSNENFLEHFSADA
+823 TSNENFLERFSADA

-854 GFSARAATENGRAA
+854 GFSARTATENGRAA
-868 AFVNGAA
+868 AFASGAA

-925 TVSLRAEILSGGVVS
+925 TVSLRAEILSGGVIS
-940 DSRDARLYIPAD
+940 DSRDVRLYIPAD

-1016 ALLRLAGNESRVLDP
+1016 ALLRLAGDESRVLDP

-1129 PESFPADGIVSVPV
+1129 PENFPADGIVSVPV

>member
-1 MLKRLN
+1 
-7 GSWYLT
+7 
-13 DGILTPVRLDAP
+13 
-25 ACVGDA
+25 
-31 LRGAGILTDGE
+31 
-42 SAADLLKNE
+42 
-51 WIYRREWRYSLSPEG
+51 
-66 GFPADGRAYLSLFG
+66 
-80 LRGEWTA
+80 
-87 LLDGRELARGD
+87 
-98 DTEAEIALPAG
+98 
-109 EPGATLTIAFAVPA
+109 
-123 AAPLWPRVG
+123 
-132 LDGSCLLRT
+132 
-141 VGSAAITSLSLNVPD
+141 
-156 DAPWTART
+156 
-164 AVRAEAAG
+164 
-172 ACDLRYVLEIGGE
+172 
-185 RTETIVRETLA
+185 
-196 PGENFFEHTIH
+196 
-207 EPARPAACAPSAAS
+207 
-221 PERAA
+221 
-226 TCSSGA
+226 
-232 TSPERAATCSSGA
+232 
-245 TSPERAATFAS
+245 
-256 GAASPERVAT
+256 
-266 CASSAASPECAAA
+266 
-279 VASGAASPE
+279 
-288 RAAACASGAASP
+288 
-300 ERAATFA
+300 
-307 SGTASPERAATFAS
+307 
-321 GAAPSERAATCAS
+321 
-334 GTAPSERAATFAS
+334 
-347 AATSP
+347 
-352 ERAATFAS
+352 
-360 GAASPERSATFASG
+360 
-374 AAPSERA
+374 
-381 ATFASG
+381 
-387 TASPERAA
+387 
-395 TFVSGAASPECAATG
+395 
-410 ASGAAS
+410 
-416 PERAATFAPGAASPE
+416 
-431 RAATFAPDAAS
+431 
-442 PERAAT
+442 
-448 FASGAAPSERAAASA
+448 
-463 SGAALSERAAASS
+463 
-476 SGAASPERAGTPASS
+476 
-491 VAAANSSVRTMS
+491 MS

-664 ADAGFSDYAAADNGR
+664 ADADFSDYAAADNGR
-679 AAAFASGATSS
+679 AASFASGATSS
-690 ERAAASTDSAARAA
+690 ERAAASTDSAARTA
-704 TPSSGKN
+704 TPASGKN
-711 FLERFSADAD
+711 FLERFSAD
-721 SAARVNGVDSAAY
+721 V
-734 PANRTSNE
+734 
-742 NFLEHFSADADFSN
+742 
-756 YAAAGNGRAAA
+756 
-767 FASGATFSER
+767 
-777 TAVSTDSA
+777 
-785 ARAANPTSNENFLE
+785 
-799 RFSADADSAARV
+799 
-811 NGVDSAARAANP
+811 
-823 TSNENFLEHFSADA
+823 

-845 DNGRAAADT
+845 NNGRAAADT

-940 DSRDARLYIPAD
+940 DSRDARLYIPAN

-1016 ALLRLAGNESRVLDP
+1016 ALLRLAGDESLVLDP

-1049 LSSDGDFEEVC
+1049 LSSDSDFEEVC

-1121 AEHAFVLP
+1121 SEHAFVLP
-1129 PESFPADGIVSVPV
+1129 PESFPADGIVSVPA

>member
-1 MLKRLN
+1 
-7 GSWYLT
+7 
-13 DGILTPVRLDAP
+13 
-25 ACVGDA
+25 
-31 LRGAGILTDGE
+31 
-42 SAADLLKNE
+42 
-51 WIYRREWRYSLSPEG
+51 
-66 GFPADGRAYLSLFG
+66 
-80 LRGEWTA
+80 
-87 LLDGRELARGD
+87 
-98 DTEAEIALPAG
+98 
-109 EPGATLTIAFAVPA
+109 
-123 AAPLWPRVG
+123 
-132 LDGSCLLRT
+132 
-141 VGSAAITSLSLNVPD
+141 
-156 DAPWTART
+156 
-164 AVRAEAAG
+164 
-172 ACDLRYVLEIGGE
+172 
-185 RTETIVRETLA
+185 
-196 PGENFFEHTIH
+196 
-207 EPARPAACAPSAAS
+207 
-221 PERAA
+221 
-226 TCSSGA
+226 
-232 TSPERAATCSSGA
+232 
-245 TSPERAATFAS
+245 
-256 GAASPERVAT
+256 
-266 CASSAASPECAAA
+266 
-279 VASGAASPE
+279 
-288 RAAACASGAASP
+288 
-300 ERAATFA
+300 
-307 SGTASPERAATFAS
+307 
-321 GAAPSERAATCAS
+321 
-334 GTAPSERAATFAS
+334 
-347 AATSP
+347 
-352 ERAATFAS
+352 
-360 GAASPERSATFASG
+360 
-374 AAPSERA
+374 
-381 ATFASG
+381 
-387 TASPERAA
+387 
-395 TFVSGAASPECAATG
+395 
-410 ASGAAS
+410 
-416 PERAATFAPGAASPE
+416 
-431 RAATFAPDAAS
+431 
-442 PERAAT
+442 
-448 FASGAAPSERAAASA
+448 
-463 SGAALSERAAASS
+463 
-476 SGAASPERAGTPASS
+476 
-491 VAAANSSVRTMS
+491 
-503 ETKTSTG
+503 
-510 RGFFARILHKN
+510 
-521 ERSAATANPSAR
+521 
-533 STPENDRAAVL
+533 
-544 ASGANFLERF
+544 
-554 STGADSAA
+554 
-562 RAASPVPG
+562 
-570 AASSGRFST
+570 
-579 DADSPARG
+579 
-587 AANSDSA
+587 
-594 ARTTTENRYAATFAP
+594 
-609 GADSSTSGA
+609 

-799 RFSADADSAARV
+799 
-811 NGVDSAARAANP
+811 
-823 TSNENFLEHFSADA
+823 HFSADA

-868 AFVNGAA
+868 AFASGAA
-875 SSERTAANA
+875 SSERAAASTDSAARAANPTSNENFLERFSADADFSDYAAADNGRAAADTGFSARAATENGRAAAFASGATSSERTAANA

-1049 LSSDGDFEEVC
+1049 LPSDGDFEEVC

>member
-80 LRGEWTA
+80 LRGEWTT

-132 LDGSCLLRT
+132 LDGGCLLRT

-196 PGENFFEHTIH
+196 PGENLFEHTIH
-207 EPARPAACAPSAAS
+207 EPARSAACASGADFPERAAAFASGAAS

-226 TCSSGA
+226 GA
-232 TSPERAATCSSGA
+232 GASPRAATDNDRAAAFASGA
-245 TSPERAATFAS
+245 APSERAATFAS
-256 GAASPERVAT
+256 GAASPERAAAFASGAAPSERAAT
-266 CASSAASPECAAA
+266 FAPDAASPERAAA
-279 VASGAASPE
+279 FASGVAPSE

-300 ERAATFA
+300 ERAAGA
-307 SGTASPERAATFAS
+307 GTSPRAATDND
-321 GAAPSERAATCAS
+321 RAAA
-334 GTAPSERAATFAS
+334 
-347 AATSP
+347 
-352 ERAATFAS
+352 
-360 GAASPERSATFASG
+360 
-374 AAPSERA
+374 
-381 ATFASG
+381 
-387 TASPERAA
+387 
-395 TFVSGAASPECAATG
+395 
-410 ASGAAS
+410 
-416 PERAATFAPGAASPE
+416 
-431 RAATFAPDAAS
+431 
-442 PERAAT
+442 
-448 FASGAAPSERAAASA
+448 FASGAAPSERAAAFASGEASPERAATCA
-463 SGAALSERAAASS
+463 SGAAPSERAAACA

-491 VAAANSSVRTMS
+491 VAAANSSVRTIS

-544 ASGANFLERF
+544 ASGANFLELF

-587 AANSDSA
+587 AANFDSA

-645 SAARAANPTSNEN
+645 SAAR
-658 FLERFS
+658 
-664 ADAGFSDYAAADNGR
+664 
-679 AAAFASGATSS
+679 
-690 ERAAASTDSAARAA
+690 
-704 TPSSGKN
+704 
-711 FLERFSADAD
+711 
-721 SAARVNGVDSAAY
+721 VNGVDSAAY

-742 NFLEHFSADADFSN
+742 NFLEHFSADADFSD
-756 YAAAGNGRAAA
+756 YAAADNGQAAA
-767 FASGATFSER
+767 FASGATSSER
-777 TAVSTDSA
+777 AAASTDSA
-785 ARAANPTSNENFLE
+785 ARAATPASGKNFLE
-799 RFSADADSAARV
+799 R
-811 NGVDSAARAANP
+811 
-823 TSNENFLEHFSADA
+823 FSADA

-854 GFSARAATENGRAA
+854 DFSARAATENGRAA
-868 AFVNGAA
+868 AFASGAA

-940 DSRDARLYIPAD
+940 DSRDARLYIPAG

-1016 ALLRLAGNESRVLDP
+1016 ALLRLAGDESRVLDP

-1268 DEPRLPGFEA
+1268 DEPRLPGFET

>member
-109 EPGATLTIAFAVPA
+109 EPGATLTIAFTVPA

-132 LDGSCLLRT
+132 LDGGCLLRT

-196 PGENFFEHTIH
+196 PGENLFEHTIH
-207 EPARPAACAPSAAS
+207 EPARSAACASGADF

-226 TCSSGA
+226 A
-232 TSPERAATCSSGA
+232 
-245 TSPERAATFAS
+245 F
-256 GAASPERVAT
+256 
-266 CASSAASPECAAA
+266 
-279 VASGAASPE
+279 ASGAASPE
-288 RAAACASGAASP
+288 RAAGAGASP
-300 ERAATFA
+300 RAATDND
-307 SGTASPERAATFAS
+307 RAAA
-321 GAAPSERAATCAS
+321 
-334 GTAPSERAATFAS
+334 
-347 AATSP
+347 
-352 ERAATFAS
+352 
-360 GAASPERSATFASG
+360 FASG

-387 TASPERAA
+387 
-395 TFVSGAASPECAATG
+395 
-410 ASGAAS
+410 AAS
-416 PERAATFAPGAASPE
+416 PERAAAFASGAAPSE

-442 PERAAT
+442 PERAAAFASGEASPERAAT
-448 FASGAAPSERAAASA
+448 CASGAAPSERAAACA
-463 SGAALSERAAASS
+463 

-491 VAAANSSVRTMS
+491 VAAANSSVRTIS

-587 AANSDSA
+587 AANFDSA

-631 SGENFLER
+631 SG
-639 FSADAD
+639 
-645 SAARAANPTSNEN
+645 
-658 FLERFS
+658 
-664 ADAGFSDYAAADNGR
+664 
-679 AAAFASGATSS
+679 
-690 ERAAASTDSAARAA
+690 
-704 TPSSGKN
+704 KN
-711 FLERFSADAD
+711 FLER
-721 SAARVNGVDSAAY
+721 
-734 PANRTSNE
+734 
-742 NFLEHFSADADFSN
+742 
-756 YAAAGNGRAAA
+756 
-767 FASGATFSER
+767 
-777 TAVSTDSA
+777 
-785 ARAANPTSNENFLE
+785 
-799 RFSADADSAARV
+799 
-811 NGVDSAARAANP
+811 
-823 TSNENFLEHFSADA
+823 FSADA

-854 GFSARAATENGRAA
+854 DFSARAATENGRAA
-868 AFVNGAA
+868 AFASGAA

-940 DSRDARLYIPAD
+940 DSRDARLYIPAG

-1016 ALLRLAGNESRVLDP
+1016 ALLRLAGDESRVLDP

-1268 DEPRLPGFEA
+1268 DEPRLPGFET

>member
-1 MLKRLN
+1 
-7 GSWYLT
+7 
-13 DGILTPVRLDAP
+13 
-25 ACVGDA
+25 
-31 LRGAGILTDGE
+31 
-42 SAADLLKNE
+42 
-51 WIYRREWRYSLSPEG
+51 
-66 GFPADGRAYLSLFG
+66 
-80 LRGEWTA
+80 
-87 LLDGRELARGD
+87 
-98 DTEAEIALPAG
+98 
-109 EPGATLTIAFAVPA
+109 
-123 AAPLWPRVG
+123 
-132 LDGSCLLRT
+132 
-141 VGSAAITSLSLNVPD
+141 
-156 DAPWTART
+156 
-164 AVRAEAAG
+164 
-172 ACDLRYVLEIGGE
+172 
-185 RTETIVRETLA
+185 
-196 PGENFFEHTIH
+196 
-207 EPARPAACAPSAAS
+207 
-221 PERAA
+221 
-226 TCSSGA
+226 
-232 TSPERAATCSSGA
+232 
-245 TSPERAATFAS
+245 
-256 GAASPERVAT
+256 
-266 CASSAASPECAAA
+266 
-279 VASGAASPE
+279 
-288 RAAACASGAASP
+288 
-300 ERAATFA
+300 
-307 SGTASPERAATFAS
+307 
-321 GAAPSERAATCAS
+321 
-334 GTAPSERAATFAS
+334 
-347 AATSP
+347 
-352 ERAATFAS
+352 
-360 GAASPERSATFASG
+360 
-374 AAPSERA
+374 
-381 ATFASG
+381 
-387 TASPERAA
+387 
-395 TFVSGAASPECAATG
+395 
-410 ASGAAS
+410 
-416 PERAATFAPGAASPE
+416 
-431 RAATFAPDAAS
+431 
-442 PERAAT
+442 
-448 FASGAAPSERAAASA
+448 
-463 SGAALSERAAASS
+463 
-476 SGAASPERAGTPASS
+476 
-491 VAAANSSVRTMS
+491 
-503 ETKTSTG
+503 
-510 RGFFARILHKN
+510 
-521 ERSAATANPSAR
+521 
-533 STPENDRAAVL
+533 
-544 ASGANFLERF
+544 
-554 STGADSAA
+554 
-562 RAASPVPG
+562 
-570 AASSGRFST
+570 
-579 DADSPARG
+579 
-587 AANSDSA
+587 
-594 ARTTTENRYAATFAP
+594 
-609 GADSSTSGA
+609 

-631 SGENFLER
+631 SGENFLEH
-639 FSADAD
+639 FSADADSAARVNGVD

-664 ADAGFSDYAAADNGR
+664 ADADFSDYAAADNGR

-704 TPSSGKN
+704 NPTSNEN

-721 SAARVNGVDSAAY
+721 
-734 PANRTSNE
+734 
-742 NFLEHFSADADFSN
+742 FSD
-756 YAAAGNGRAAA
+756 YAAADNGRAAA
-767 FASGATFSER
+767 FASGATSSER
-777 TAVSTDSA
+777 AAASTDSA

-799 RFSADADSAARV
+799 R
-811 NGVDSAARAANP
+811 
-823 TSNENFLEHFSADA
+823 FSADA

-868 AFVNGAA
+868 AFASGAA

-884 GFSARAATDNGRAAA
+884 GFSARAATDNGRATA

-925 TVSLRAEILSGGVVS
+925 TVSLRAEILLDGAVS
-940 DSRDARLYIPAD
+940 DSRDARLCLPAND
-952 ETAPRGF
+952 AAPRGF
-959 AGADAVSAALAAE
+959 AGADAVLAALAAE

-1016 ALLRLAGNESRVLDP
+1016 ALLRLAGDESRVLDP
-1031 ALWRLTGCDM
+1031 ALWRLTGCGM

-1121 AEHAFVLP
+1121 SEHAFVLP

-1143 FYLSDEKT
+1143 FYLSDEKM

-1218 NEACLSALRPVQLL
+1218 NEACPSALRPVQLL

>member
-80 LRGEWTA
+80 LRGEWTT

-132 LDGSCLLRT
+132 LDGGCLLRT

-196 PGENFFEHTIH
+196 PGENLFEHTIH
-207 EPARPAACAPSAAS
+207 EPARSAACASGADF

-226 TCSSGA
+226 A
-232 TSPERAATCSSGA
+232 
-245 TSPERAATFAS
+245 F
-256 GAASPERVAT
+256 
-266 CASSAASPECAAA
+266 
-279 VASGAASPE
+279 ASGAASPE
-288 RAAACASGAASP
+288 RAAGAGTSP
-300 ERAATFA
+300 RAATDND
-307 SGTASPERAATFAS
+307 RAAA
-321 GAAPSERAATCAS
+321 
-334 GTAPSERAATFAS
+334 
-347 AATSP
+347 
-352 ERAATFAS
+352 
-360 GAASPERSATFASG
+360 
-374 AAPSERA
+374 
-381 ATFASG
+381 
-387 TASPERAA
+387 
-395 TFVSGAASPECAATG
+395 
-410 ASGAAS
+410 
-416 PERAATFAPGAASPE
+416 
-431 RAATFAPDAAS
+431 
-442 PERAAT
+442 
-448 FASGAAPSERAAASA
+448 FASGAAPSERAAAFASGEASPERAATCA
-463 SGAALSERAAASS
+463 SGAAPSERAAACA

-491 VAAANSSVRTMS
+491 VAAANSSVRTIS

-544 ASGANFLERF
+544 ASGANFLELF

-587 AANSDSA
+587 AANFDSA

-645 SAARAANPTSNEN
+645 SAAR
-658 FLERFS
+658 
-664 ADAGFSDYAAADNGR
+664 
-679 AAAFASGATSS
+679 
-690 ERAAASTDSAARAA
+690 
-704 TPSSGKN
+704 
-711 FLERFSADAD
+711 
-721 SAARVNGVDSAAY
+721 VNGVDSAAY

-742 NFLEHFSADADFSN
+742 NFLEHFSADADFSD
-756 YAAAGNGRAAA
+756 YAAADNGQAAA
-767 FASGATFSER
+767 FASGATSSER
-777 TAVSTDSA
+777 AAASTDSA
-785 ARAANPTSNENFLE
+785 ARAATPASGKNFLE
-799 RFSADADSAARV
+799 R
-811 NGVDSAARAANP
+811 
-823 TSNENFLEHFSADA
+823 FSADA

-854 GFSARAATENGRAA
+854 DFSARAATENGRAA
-868 AFVNGAA
+868 AFASGAA

-940 DSRDARLYIPAD
+940 DSRDARLYIPAG

-1016 ALLRLAGNESRVLDP
+1016 ALLRLAGDESRVLDP

-1268 DEPRLPGFEA
+1268 DEPRLPGFET

>member
-1 MLKRLN
+1 
-7 GSWYLT
+7 
-13 DGILTPVRLDAP
+13 
-25 ACVGDA
+25 
-31 LRGAGILTDGE
+31 
-42 SAADLLKNE
+42 
-51 WIYRREWRYSLSPEG
+51 
-66 GFPADGRAYLSLFG
+66 
-80 LRGEWTA
+80 
-87 LLDGRELARGD
+87 
-98 DTEAEIALPAG
+98 
-109 EPGATLTIAFAVPA
+109 
-123 AAPLWPRVG
+123 
-132 LDGSCLLRT
+132 
-141 VGSAAITSLSLNVPD
+141 
-156 DAPWTART
+156 
-164 AVRAEAAG
+164 
-172 ACDLRYVLEIGGE
+172 
-185 RTETIVRETLA
+185 
-196 PGENFFEHTIH
+196 
-207 EPARPAACAPSAAS
+207 
-221 PERAA
+221 
-226 TCSSGA
+226 
-232 TSPERAATCSSGA
+232 
-245 TSPERAATFAS
+245 
-256 GAASPERVAT
+256 
-266 CASSAASPECAAA
+266 
-279 VASGAASPE
+279 
-288 RAAACASGAASP
+288 
-300 ERAATFA
+300 
-307 SGTASPERAATFAS
+307 
-321 GAAPSERAATCAS
+321 
-334 GTAPSERAATFAS
+334 
-347 AATSP
+347 
-352 ERAATFAS
+352 
-360 GAASPERSATFASG
+360 
-374 AAPSERA
+374 
-381 ATFASG
+381 
-387 TASPERAA
+387 
-395 TFVSGAASPECAATG
+395 
-410 ASGAAS
+410 
-416 PERAATFAPGAASPE
+416 
-431 RAATFAPDAAS
+431 
-442 PERAAT
+442 
-448 FASGAAPSERAAASA
+448 
-463 SGAALSERAAASS
+463 
-476 SGAASPERAGTPASS
+476 
-491 VAAANSSVRTMS
+491 MS

-645 SAARAANPTSNEN
+645 SAARAANPMSNEN
-658 FLERFS
+658 FLER
-664 ADAGFSDYAAADNGR
+664 
-679 AAAFASGATSS
+679 
-690 ERAAASTDSAARAA
+690 
-704 TPSSGKN
+704 
-711 FLERFSADAD
+711 
-721 SAARVNGVDSAAY
+721 
-734 PANRTSNE
+734 
-742 NFLEHFSADADFSN
+742 
-756 YAAAGNGRAAA
+756 
-767 FASGATFSER
+767 
-777 TAVSTDSA
+777 
-785 ARAANPTSNENFLE
+785 
-799 RFSADADSAARV
+799 
-811 NGVDSAARAANP
+811 
-823 TSNENFLEHFSADA
+823 FSADA

-854 GFSARAATENGRAA
+854 GFSARAATDNGRAA
-868 AFVNGAA
+868 AFASGAA

-1049 LSSDGDFEEVC
+1049 LPSDGDFEEVC

>member
-132 LDGSCLLRT
+132 LDGGCLLRT

-196 PGENFFEHTIH
+196 PGENLFEHTIH
-207 EPARPAACAPSAAS
+207 EPARSAACSSGATSPKRAAAFASGAAS

-226 TCSSGA
+226 TC
-232 TSPERAATCSSGA
+232 
-245 TSPERAATFAS
+245 AS

-266 CASSAASPECAAA
+266 CASS
-279 VASGAASPE
+279 
-288 RAAACASGAASP
+288 
-300 ERAATFA
+300 
-307 SGTASPERAATFAS
+307 
-321 GAAPSERAATCAS
+321 
-334 GTAPSERAATFAS
+334 
-347 AATSP
+347 
-352 ERAATFAS
+352 
-360 GAASPERSATFASG
+360 
-374 AAPSERA
+374 
-381 ATFASG
+381 
-387 TASPERAA
+387 
-395 TFVSGAASPECAATG
+395 
-410 ASGAAS
+410 
-416 PERAATFAPGAASPE
+416 
-431 RAATFAPDAAS
+431 
-442 PERAAT
+442 
-448 FASGAAPSERAAASA
+448 
-463 SGAALSERAAASS
+463 
-476 SGAASPERAGTPASS
+476 AASPERAGTPASS

-570 AASSGRFST
+570 AASSGRFSI

-624 ARAATPA
+624 TRAATPA
-631 SGENFLER
+631 PGENFLER

-645 SAARAANPTSNEN
+645 SAARVNSVDSAAYPANRTSNENILEHFSADADSAARVNGVDSAAYPANPTSNEN

-664 ADAGFSDYAAADNGR
+664 ADADFSDYAAADNGR

-704 TPSSGKN
+704 TPASGKN
-711 FLERFSADAD
+711 FLER
-721 SAARVNGVDSAAY
+721 
-734 PANRTSNE
+734 
-742 NFLEHFSADADFSN
+742 
-756 YAAAGNGRAAA
+756 
-767 FASGATFSER
+767 
-777 TAVSTDSA
+777 
-785 ARAANPTSNENFLE
+785 
-799 RFSADADSAARV
+799 
-811 NGVDSAARAANP
+811 
-823 TSNENFLEHFSADA
+823 FSADA

-868 AFVNGAA
+868 AFASGAA

-1016 ALLRLAGNESRVLDP
+1016 ALLRLAGDESLVLDP

-1041 DAPELSSL
+1041 DAPELSSP
-1049 LSSDGDFEEVC
+1049 LSSDGDFEEIC

-1183 GRLCVEM
+1183 GRRCVEM

>member
-132 LDGSCLLRT
+132 LDGGCLLRT

-185 RTETIVRETLA
+185 RTETIVRETLV
-196 PGENFFEHTIH
+196 PGENLFEHTIH
-207 EPARPAACAPSAAS
+207 EPARSAAC
-221 PERAA
+221 
-226 TCSSGA
+226 
-232 TSPERAATCSSGA
+232 
-245 TSPERAATFAS
+245 
-256 GAASPERVAT
+256 
-266 CASSAASPECAAA
+266 
-279 VASGAASPE
+279 
-288 RAAACASGAASP
+288 
-300 ERAATFA
+300 
-307 SGTASPERAATFAS
+307 
-321 GAAPSERAATCAS
+321 
-334 GTAPSERAATFAS
+334 
-347 AATSP
+347 
-352 ERAATFAS
+352 
-360 GAASPERSATFASG
+360 
-374 AAPSERA
+374 
-381 ATFASG
+381 
-387 TASPERAA
+387 
-395 TFVSGAASPECAATG
+395 
-410 ASGAAS
+410 
-416 PERAATFAPGAASPE
+416 
-431 RAATFAPDAAS
+431 
-442 PERAAT
+442 
-448 FASGAAPSERAAASA
+448 ASGAAPSERAAASA

-664 ADAGFSDYAAADNGR
+664 ADADFSDYAAADNGR

-811 NGVDSAARAANP
+811 NGVESAARAANP
-823 TSNENFLEHFSADA
+823 TSNEKFLEHFSADA

-868 AFVNGAA
+868 AFASGAASSERAAASTDSAARAANPTSNENFLERFSADADFSDYAAADNGRAAADTGFSARAATENGRAAAFASGATSSERTAANAGFSARAATDNGRAAAFASGAA

-1121 AEHAFVLP
+1121 SEHAFVLP

-1268 DEPRLPGFEA
+1268 GEPRLTGFET

>member
-80 LRGEWTA
+80 LHGEWTA

-132 LDGSCLLRT
+132 LDGGCLLRT

-185 RTETIVRETLA
+185 RTETIVRETLT
-196 PGENFFEHTIH
+196 PGENLFEHTIH
-207 EPARPAACAPSAAS
+207 EPARSAACASSAAPS
-221 PERAA
+221 ERAETCASGAALSERAA
-226 TCSSGA
+226 GA
-232 TSPERAATCSSGA
+232 GASPRAATDNDRAAAFASGA
-245 TSPERAATFAS
+245 APSERAATFAS
-256 GAASPERVAT
+256 GAD
-266 CASSAASPECAAA
+266 
-279 VASGAASPE
+279 
-288 RAAACASGAASP
+288 
-300 ERAATFA
+300 F
-307 SGTASPERAATFAS
+307 PERAATFAS
-321 GAAPSERAATCAS
+321 GAAPSERAAACAS
-334 GTAPSERAATFAS
+334 SAASPECAAAFAS
-347 AATSP
+347 GAASP

-360 GAASPERSATFASG
+360 GAASPERAAACASG
-374 AAPSERA
+374 A
-381 ATFASG
+381 T
-387 TASPERAA
+387 SPERAA
-395 TFVSGAASPECAATG
+395 TGASP
-410 ASGAAS
+410 
-416 PERAATFAPGAASPE
+416 RAATDNDRAAAFASGAASPE

-442 PERAAT
+442 PERAAACASGAASPERAAA
-448 FASGAAPSERAAASA
+448 FASGAASPERAAGAGASP
-463 SGAALSERAAASS
+463 RAATFA

-645 SAARAANPTSNEN
+645 SAARVNGVDSAAYPANRTSNENFLEHFSADADSAARVNCIDSAARAANPTSNEN
-658 FLERFS
+658 FLEHFS
-664 ADAGFSDYAAADNGR
+664 ADADFSDYAAADNGR

-690 ERAAASTDSAARAA
+690 ERAAASTDSAARTA

-711 FLERFSADAD
+711 FLERFSAD
-721 SAARVNGVDSAAY
+721 V
-734 PANRTSNE
+734 
-742 NFLEHFSADADFSN
+742 
-756 YAAAGNGRAAA
+756 
-767 FASGATFSER
+767 
-777 TAVSTDSA
+777 
-785 ARAANPTSNENFLE
+785 
-799 RFSADADSAARV
+799 
-811 NGVDSAARAANP
+811 
-823 TSNENFLEHFSADA
+823 

-845 DNGRAAADT
+845 NNGRAAADT

-940 DSRDARLYIPAD
+940 DSRDARLYIPAN

-1001 SLAIQRAARACQRYE
+1001 SLATQRAARACQRYE
-1016 ALLRLAGNESRVLDP
+1016 ALLRLAGDESRVLDP

-1121 AEHAFVLP
+1121 SEHAFVLP

-1268 DEPRLPGFEA
+1268 GEPRLTGFET

>member
-109 EPGATLTIAFAVPA
+109 EPGATLTIAFAVSA

-132 LDGSCLLRT
+132 LDGGCLLRT

-196 PGENFFEHTIH
+196 PGENLFEHTIH
-207 EPARPAACAPSAAS
+207 EPARSAACASSATPS
-221 PERAA
+221 ERA
-226 TCSSGA
+226 
-232 TSPERAATCSSGA
+232 E
-245 TSPERAATFAS
+245 
-256 GAASPERVAT
+256 T
-266 CASSAASPECAAA
+266 CAPGAASPECAAA
-279 VASGAASPE
+279 FASGAASPE
-288 RAAACASGAASP
+288 RAAACASGAALSERAAASSSGAASP
-300 ERAATFA
+300 ERAATGASGAASPERAAGAGASPRAATDNDRAATFA
-307 SGTASPERAATFAS
+307 SGAYFPERAATFAS
-321 GAAPSERAATCAS
+321 GAAPSERAATFAS
-334 GTAPSERAATFAS
+334 G
-347 AATSP
+347 ATSP
-352 ERAATFAS
+352 ERAATFAPDT
-360 GAASPERSATFASG
+360 ASPERAAACASGATSPERAAAFASG

-387 TASPERAA
+387 ADFPERAATFASGTASPERAA
-395 TFVSGAASPECAATG
+395 ACASSAASPERASTFASGAASPECAAAC
-410 ASGAAS
+410 ASGATS
-416 PERAATFAPGAASPE
+416 PERAAAFASGAASPE

-664 ADAGFSDYAAADNGR
+664 ADA
-679 AAAFASGATSS
+679 
-690 ERAAASTDSAARAA
+690 
-704 TPSSGKN
+704 
-711 FLERFSADAD
+711 
-721 SAARVNGVDSAAY
+721 
-734 PANRTSNE
+734 
-742 NFLEHFSADADFSN
+742 
-756 YAAAGNGRAAA
+756 
-767 FASGATFSER
+767 
-777 TAVSTDSA
+777 
-785 ARAANPTSNENFLE
+785 
-799 RFSADADSAARV
+799 
-811 NGVDSAARAANP
+811 
-823 TSNENFLEHFSADA
+823 

-868 AFVNGAA
+868 AFASGATSSERTAANAGFSARAATDNGRAAAFASGAA

-1049 LSSDGDFEEVC
+1049 LPSDGDFEEVC

>member
-87 LLDGRELARGD
+87 LLDGCELARGD

-132 LDGSCLLRT
+132 LDGGCLLRT

-232 TSPERAATCSSGA
+232 TSPERAAA
-245 TSPERAATFAS
+245 FAS
-256 GAASPERVAT
+256 
-266 CASSAASPECAAA
+266 
-279 VASGAASPE
+279 
-288 RAAACASGAASP
+288 
-300 ERAATFA
+300 
-307 SGTASPERAATFAS
+307 
-321 GAAPSERAATCAS
+321 
-334 GTAPSERAATFAS
+334 
-347 AATSP
+347 
-352 ERAATFAS
+352 
-360 GAASPERSATFASG
+360 
-374 AAPSERA
+374 
-381 ATFASG
+381 
-387 TASPERAA
+387 
-395 TFVSGAASPECAATG
+395 
-410 ASGAAS
+410 
-416 PERAATFAPGAASPE
+416 GAASPE

-664 ADAGFSDYAAADNGR
+664 ADA
-679 AAAFASGATSS
+679 
-690 ERAAASTDSAARAA
+690 
-704 TPSSGKN
+704 
-711 FLERFSADAD
+711 D

-734 PANRTSNE
+734 PANR
-742 NFLEHFSADADFSN
+742 
-756 YAAAGNGRAAA
+756 
-767 FASGATFSER
+767 
-777 TAVSTDSA
+777 
-785 ARAANPTSNENFLE
+785 
-799 RFSADADSAARV
+799 
-811 NGVDSAARAANP
+811 

-854 GFSARAATENGRAA
+854 GFSARTATENGRAA
-868 AFVNGAA
+868 AFASGAASSERTAADTGFSARAATDNGRAAAFASGAA

-952 ETAPRGF
+952 EAAPRGF

-1001 SLAIQRAARACQRYE
+1001 SLATQRAARACQRYE
-1016 ALLRLAGNESRVLDP
+1016 ALLRLAGDESRVLDP

-1121 AEHAFVLP
+1121 SEHAFVLP

-1268 DEPRLPGFEA
+1268 GEPRLTGFEA
-1278 LNPLL
+1278 LNPLLGRTPDDSTERRIVHPRGAKLSRTRRVFPRRNAAAGQAPAGSARSFPRQNHSAGRTPAKSAHGFPASFFLWANRA

>member
-1 MLKRLN
+1 
-7 GSWYLT
+7 
-13 DGILTPVRLDAP
+13 
-25 ACVGDA
+25 
-31 LRGAGILTDGE
+31 
-42 SAADLLKNE
+42 
-51 WIYRREWRYSLSPEG
+51 
-66 GFPADGRAYLSLFG
+66 
-80 LRGEWTA
+80 
-87 LLDGRELARGD
+87 
-98 DTEAEIALPAG
+98 
-109 EPGATLTIAFAVPA
+109 
-123 AAPLWPRVG
+123 
-132 LDGSCLLRT
+132 
-141 VGSAAITSLSLNVPD
+141 
-156 DAPWTART
+156 
-164 AVRAEAAG
+164 
-172 ACDLRYVLEIGGE
+172 
-185 RTETIVRETLA
+185 
-196 PGENFFEHTIH
+196 
-207 EPARPAACAPSAAS
+207 
-221 PERAA
+221 
-226 TCSSGA
+226 
-232 TSPERAATCSSGA
+232 
-245 TSPERAATFAS
+245 
-256 GAASPERVAT
+256 
-266 CASSAASPECAAA
+266 
-279 VASGAASPE
+279 
-288 RAAACASGAASP
+288 
-300 ERAATFA
+300 
-307 SGTASPERAATFAS
+307 
-321 GAAPSERAATCAS
+321 
-334 GTAPSERAATFAS
+334 
-347 AATSP
+347 
-352 ERAATFAS
+352 
-360 GAASPERSATFASG
+360 
-374 AAPSERA
+374 
-381 ATFASG
+381 
-387 TASPERAA
+387 
-395 TFVSGAASPECAATG
+395 
-410 ASGAAS
+410 
-416 PERAATFAPGAASPE
+416 
-431 RAATFAPDAAS
+431 
-442 PERAAT
+442 
-448 FASGAAPSERAAASA
+448 
-463 SGAALSERAAASS
+463 
-476 SGAASPERAGTPASS
+476 
-491 VAAANSSVRTMS
+491 MS

-554 STGADSAA
+554 STGADSAP

-639 FSADAD
+639 FSADV
-645 SAARAANPTSNEN
+645 
-658 FLERFS
+658 
-664 ADAGFSDYAAADNGR
+664 
-679 AAAFASGATSS
+679 
-690 ERAAASTDSAARAA
+690 
-704 TPSSGKN
+704 
-711 FLERFSADAD
+711 D

-742 NFLEHFSADADFSN
+742 NFLEHFSADADS
-756 YAAAGNGRAAA
+756 AARVNG
-767 FASGATFSER
+767 
-777 TAVSTDSA
+777 VDSA

-799 RFSADADSAARV
+799 RFSADADFSDYAAADNGRAAAFASGATFSERTAASTDSAARAANPTSNENFLEHFSADADFSDYAAAD
-811 NGVDSAARAANP
+811 NGRAAAFASGATFSERTAASTDSAARAANP

-868 AFVNGAA
+868 AFASGAA

-1016 ALLRLAGNESRVLDP
+1016 ALLRLAGDESRVLDP

-1049 LSSDGDFEEVC
+1049 VSSDGDFEEVC

-1121 AEHAFVLP
+1121 SEHAFVLP

-1143 FYLSDEKT
+1143 FYLSDEKM

-1200 SVLRDGACV
+1200 SVLRDGTCV

-1218 NEACLSALRPVQLL
+1218 NEAYLSALRPVQLL

-1268 DEPRLPGFEA
+1268 GEPRLTGFEA

>member
-1 MLKRLN
+1 
-7 GSWYLT
+7 
-13 DGILTPVRLDAP
+13 
-25 ACVGDA
+25 
-31 LRGAGILTDGE
+31 
-42 SAADLLKNE
+42 
-51 WIYRREWRYSLSPEG
+51 
-66 GFPADGRAYLSLFG
+66 
-80 LRGEWTA
+80 
-87 LLDGRELARGD
+87 
-98 DTEAEIALPAG
+98 
-109 EPGATLTIAFAVPA
+109 
-123 AAPLWPRVG
+123 
-132 LDGSCLLRT
+132 
-141 VGSAAITSLSLNVPD
+141 
-156 DAPWTART
+156 
-164 AVRAEAAG
+164 
-172 ACDLRYVLEIGGE
+172 
-185 RTETIVRETLA
+185 
-196 PGENFFEHTIH
+196 
-207 EPARPAACAPSAAS
+207 
-221 PERAA
+221 
-226 TCSSGA
+226 
-232 TSPERAATCSSGA
+232 
-245 TSPERAATFAS
+245 
-256 GAASPERVAT
+256 
-266 CASSAASPECAAA
+266 
-279 VASGAASPE
+279 
-288 RAAACASGAASP
+288 
-300 ERAATFA
+300 
-307 SGTASPERAATFAS
+307 
-321 GAAPSERAATCAS
+321 
-334 GTAPSERAATFAS
+334 
-347 AATSP
+347 
-352 ERAATFAS
+352 
-360 GAASPERSATFASG
+360 
-374 AAPSERA
+374 
-381 ATFASG
+381 
-387 TASPERAA
+387 
-395 TFVSGAASPECAATG
+395 
-410 ASGAAS
+410 
-416 PERAATFAPGAASPE
+416 
-431 RAATFAPDAAS
+431 
-442 PERAAT
+442 
-448 FASGAAPSERAAASA
+448 
-463 SGAALSERAAASS
+463 
-476 SGAASPERAGTPASS
+476 
-491 VAAANSSVRTMS
+491 
-503 ETKTSTG
+503 
-510 RGFFARILHKN
+510 
-521 ERSAATANPSAR
+521 
-533 STPENDRAAVL
+533 
-544 ASGANFLERF
+544 
-554 STGADSAA
+554 
-562 RAASPVPG
+562 
-570 AASSGRFST
+570 
-579 DADSPARG
+579 
-587 AANSDSA
+587 
-594 ARTTTENRYAATFAP
+594 
-609 GADSSTSGA
+609 

-631 SGENFLER
+631 SGENFLEH

-645 SAARAANPTSNEN
+645 SAARVNGVDSAAYPANRTSNEN
-658 FLERFS
+658 FLEHFS
-664 ADAGFSDYAAADNGR
+664 TDADFSDYAAADNGR

-704 TPSSGKN
+704 NPASGKN

-721 SAARVNGVDSAAY
+721 
-734 PANRTSNE
+734 
-742 NFLEHFSADADFSN
+742 FSD
-756 YAAAGNGRAAA
+756 YAAADNGRAAA
-767 FASGATFSER
+767 FASGATSSER
-777 TAVSTDSA
+777 AAASTDSA
-785 ARAANPTSNENFLE
+785 ARAANPASGKNFLE
-799 RFSADADSAARV
+799 R
-811 NGVDSAARAANP
+811 
-823 TSNENFLEHFSADA
+823 FSADA

-854 GFSARAATENGRAA
+854 DFSARAATENGRAA
-868 AFVNGAA
+868 AFASGAA

-1016 ALLRLAGNESRVLDP
+1016 ALLRLAGDESRVLDP

-1268 DEPRLPGFEA
+1268 DEPRLPGFET